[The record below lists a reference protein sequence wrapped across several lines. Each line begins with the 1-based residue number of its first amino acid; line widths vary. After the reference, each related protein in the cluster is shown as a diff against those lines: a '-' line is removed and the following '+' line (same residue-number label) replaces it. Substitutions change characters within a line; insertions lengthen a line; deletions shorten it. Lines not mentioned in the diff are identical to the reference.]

1 MKRAVAVLL
10 CAVLATGSI
19 TSCQSKKS
27 ETAASSSV
35 KEEKETKTDK
45 DNENEKDDTSKN
57 DSKGAENTEN
67 QENVSTDI
75 KTDTKS
81 EGDESENTDA
91 ENDDMKDDLT
101 MQKLRENGSSIDYTS
116 LEEINLEAG
125 SHIAVVVKSTKN
137 GFWTSVKRGM
147 DAAVADLNEK
157 LGYKGDD
164 KIKLTF
170 EGPSDETDVEDQINI
185 IDAVLG
191 ENPDV
196 LCLSAIDMD
205 SCQAQLE
212 AAEENGIPV
221 IVLDSGVKTGNVN
234 ATCVVDNYQAG
245 VQAAVKLAD
254 TIGGSGKIAVMAHVE
269 SAQNCQEREQG
280 FTETI
285 AEKYPDIE
293 IVLDGAADWKRDKAL
308 ELVETW
314 LQSGTEFDAIIAL
327 NDDAGLGCQQ
337 ALAADGKESI
347 PVISINGDP
356 SGINGVNDGILDST
370 AFQAPFT
377 QADAALEIAMDY
389 IQGGTPTDV
398 FKVDY
403 ELITKD
409 NVADYMQFTSLEK

>member
-1 MKRAVAVLL
+1 MKRAVAALL

-35 KEEKETKTDK
+35 KEEKETKIDK
-45 DNENEKDDTSKN
+45 DNENKKDDTSKN
-57 DSKGAENTEN
+57 DSKDAENTEN

-170 EGPSDETDVEDQINI
+170 EGPSDVEDQINI

-254 TIGGSGKIAVMAHVE
+254 TIGGSGKIAVMTHVE

-293 IVLDGAADWKRDKAL
+293 IVNISHQN
-308 ELVETW
+308 EETSVSEMAESV
-314 LQSGTEFDAIIAL
+314 LKLFPDVKGYFCTNENVSGDVLDAISASGKEVAVVGI
-327 NDDAGLGCQQ
+327 DAGKKQKD
-337 ALAADGKESI
+337 AIKSGKE
-347 PVISINGDP
+347 VGVLVQNAYGMGYATVVAAARAALGMENDESINPGMEW
-356 SGINGVNDGILDST
+356 IDSENISDERY
-370 AFQAPFT
+370 ANYLY
-377 QADAALEIAMDY
+377 D
-389 IQGGTPTDV
+389 
-398 FKVDY
+398 
-403 ELITKD
+403 
-409 NVADYMQFTSLEK
+409 

>member
-35 KEEKETKTDK
+35 KEEKETKIDK
-45 DNENEKDDTSKN
+45 DNENKKDDTSKN
-57 DSKGAENTEN
+57 DSKDAENTEN

-254 TIGGSGKIAVMAHVE
+254 TIGGSGKIAVMTHVE

-293 IVLDGAADWKRDKAL
+293 IVNISHQN
-308 ELVETW
+308 EETSVSEMAESV
-314 LQSGTEFDAIIAL
+314 LKLFPDVKGYFCTNENVSGDVLDAISASGKEVAVVGI
-327 NDDAGLGCQQ
+327 DAGKKQKD
-337 ALAADGKESI
+337 AIKSGKE
-347 PVISINGDP
+347 V
-356 SGINGVNDGILDST
+356 GVLVQNAYGMGYAT
-370 AFQAPFT
+370 VVAA
-377 QADAALEIAMDY
+377 ARAAL
-389 IQGGTPTDV
+389 G
-398 FKVDY
+398 
-403 ELITKD
+403 
-409 NVADYMQFTSLEK
+409 LENDESSNTGMEWIDSENISDERYANYLYD

>member
-191 ENPDV
+191 ENPEV

-254 TIGGSGKIAVMAHVE
+254 TIGGSGKIAVMTHVE

-293 IVLDGAADWKRDKAL
+293 IVNISHQN
-308 ELVETW
+308 EETSVSEMAESV
-314 LQSGTEFDAIIAL
+314 LKLFPDVKGYFCTNENVSGDVLDAISASGKEVAVVGI
-327 NDDAGLGCQQ
+327 DAGKKQKD
-337 ALAADGKESI
+337 AIKSGKE
-347 PVISINGDP
+347 VGVLVQNAYGMGYATVVAAARAVLGMENDESINPGMEW
-356 SGINGVNDGILDST
+356 IDSENISDERY
-370 AFQAPFT
+370 ANYLY
-377 QADAALEIAMDY
+377 D
-389 IQGGTPTDV
+389 
-398 FKVDY
+398 
-403 ELITKD
+403 
-409 NVADYMQFTSLEK
+409 

>member
-35 KEEKETKTDK
+35 KEEKETKIDK
-45 DNENEKDDTSKN
+45 DNENKKDDTSKN
-57 DSKGAENTEN
+57 DSKDAENTEN

-254 TIGGSGKIAVMAHVE
+254 TIGGSGKIAVMTHVE

-293 IVLDGAADWKRDKAL
+293 IVNISHQN
-308 ELVETW
+308 EETSVSEMAESV
-314 LQSGTEFDAIIAL
+314 LNLFSDVKGYFCTNENVSGDVLDAISASGKEVAVVGI
-327 NDDAGLGCQQ
+327 DAGKKQKD
-337 ALAADGKESI
+337 AIKSGKE
-347 PVISINGDP
+347 VGVLVQNAYGMGYATVVAAARAALGLENDESINPGMEW
-356 SGINGVNDGILDST
+356 IDSENISDERY
-370 AFQAPFT
+370 ANYLY
-377 QADAALEIAMDY
+377 D
-389 IQGGTPTDV
+389 
-398 FKVDY
+398 
-403 ELITKD
+403 
-409 NVADYMQFTSLEK
+409 

>member
-10 CAVLATGSI
+10 CAVLATGSL

-57 DSKGAENTEN
+57 DSKDAENTEN
-67 QENVSTDI
+67 QEDVSTDI
-75 KTDTKS
+75 KTDTKP
-81 EGDESENTDA
+81 EGDESKNTDA

-147 DAAVADLNEK
+147 DVAVADLNEK

-170 EGPSDETDVEDQINI
+170 EGPSDETDVDNQINI

-221 IVLDSGVKTGNVN
+221 IVLDSGVKAGNVN

-254 TIGGSGKIAVMAHVE
+254 AIGGSGKIAVMAHVE

-293 IVLDGAADWKRDKAL
+293 IVNISHQN
-308 ELVETW
+308 EETSVSEMAESV
-314 LQSGTEFDAIIAL
+314 LKLFPDVKGYFCTNGNVAGDVLDAISASGKEVAVVGI
-327 NDDAGLGCQQ
+327 DAGKKQKD
-337 ALAADGKESI
+337 AIKSGKE
-347 PVISINGDP
+347 VGVLVQNAYGMGYATVVAAARAALGMENDESINPGMEW
-356 SGINGVNDGILDST
+356 IDSENISDERY
-370 AFQAPFT
+370 ANYLY
-377 QADAALEIAMDY
+377 D
-389 IQGGTPTDV
+389 
-398 FKVDY
+398 
-403 ELITKD
+403 
-409 NVADYMQFTSLEK
+409 

>member
-254 TIGGSGKIAVMAHVE
+254 TIGGSGKIAVMTHVE

-293 IVLDGAADWKRDKAL
+293 IVNISHQN
-308 ELVETW
+308 EETSVSEMAESV
-314 LQSGTEFDAIIAL
+314 LKLFPDVKGYFCTNENVSGDVLDAISASGKEVAVVG
-327 NDDAGLGCQQ
+327 NDAGKKQKD
-337 ALAADGKESI
+337 AIKSGKE
-347 PVISINGDP
+347 VGVLVQNAYGMGYATVVAAARAVLGMENDESINPGMEW
-356 SGINGVNDGILDST
+356 IDSENISDERY
-370 AFQAPFT
+370 ANYLY
-377 QADAALEIAMDY
+377 D
-389 IQGGTPTDV
+389 
-398 FKVDY
+398 
-403 ELITKD
+403 
-409 NVADYMQFTSLEK
+409 

>member
-221 IVLDSGVKTGNVN
+221 IVLDSGVKTENVN

-254 TIGGSGKIAVMAHVE
+254 TIGGSGKIAVMTHVE

-293 IVLDGAADWKRDKAL
+293 IVNISHQN
-308 ELVETW
+308 EETSVSEMAESV
-314 LQSGTEFDAIIAL
+314 LKLFPDVKGYFCTNENVSGDVLDAISASGKEVAVVGI
-327 NDDAGLGCQQ
+327 DAGKKQKD
-337 ALAADGKESI
+337 AIKSGKE
-347 PVISINGDP
+347 VGVLVQNAYGMGYATVVAAARAALGMENDESINPGMEW
-356 SGINGVNDGILDST
+356 IDSENISDERY
-370 AFQAPFT
+370 ANYLY
-377 QADAALEIAMDY
+377 D
-389 IQGGTPTDV
+389 
-398 FKVDY
+398 
-403 ELITKD
+403 
-409 NVADYMQFTSLEK
+409 

>member
-116 LEEINLEAG
+116 LEEINLEVG

-293 IVLDGAADWKRDKAL
+293 IVNISHQN
-308 ELVETW
+308 EETSVSEMAESV
-314 LQSGTEFDAIIAL
+314 LKLFPDVKGYFCTNENVAGDVLDAISASGKEVAVVGI
-327 NDDAGLGCQQ
+327 DAGKKQKD
-337 ALAADGKESI
+337 AIKSGKE
-347 PVISINGDP
+347 VGVLVQNAYGMGYATVVAAARAALGMENDESINPGMEW
-356 SGINGVNDGILDST
+356 IDSENISDERY
-370 AFQAPFT
+370 ANYLY
-377 QADAALEIAMDY
+377 D
-389 IQGGTPTDV
+389 
-398 FKVDY
+398 
-403 ELITKD
+403 
-409 NVADYMQFTSLEK
+409 

>member
-10 CAVLATGSI
+10 CAVLATGSL

-45 DNENEKDDTSKN
+45 DNENEKDDTAKN
-57 DSKGAENTEN
+57 DSKDAENTEN
-67 QENVSTDI
+67 QEDVSTDI
-75 KTDTKS
+75 KTDTKP

-170 EGPSDETDVEDQINI
+170 EGPSDETDVDNQINI

-221 IVLDSGVKTGNVN
+221 IVLDSGVKAGNVN

-245 VQAAVKLAD
+245 VQAAEKLAD
-254 TIGGSGKIAVMAHVE
+254 AIGGSGKIAVMAHVE

-293 IVLDGAADWKRDKAL
+293 IVNISHQN
-308 ELVETW
+308 EETSVSEMAESV
-314 LQSGTEFDAIIAL
+314 LKLFPDVKGYFCTNGNVAGDVLDAISASGKEVAVVGI
-327 NDDAGLGCQQ
+327 DAGKKQKD
-337 ALAADGKESI
+337 AIKSGKE
-347 PVISINGDP
+347 VGVLVQNAYGMGYATVVAAARAALGMENDESINPGMEW
-356 SGINGVNDGILDST
+356 IDSENISDERY
-370 AFQAPFT
+370 ANYLY
-377 QADAALEIAMDY
+377 D
-389 IQGGTPTDV
+389 
-398 FKVDY
+398 
-403 ELITKD
+403 
-409 NVADYMQFTSLEK
+409 

>member
-101 MQKLRENGSSIDYTS
+101 MQKLRENGSTIDYTS

-137 GFWTSVKRGM
+137 GFWTSAKRGM

-293 IVLDGAADWKRDKAL
+293 IVNISHQN
-308 ELVETW
+308 EETSVSEMAESV
-314 LQSGTEFDAIIAL
+314 LKLFPDVKGYFCTNENVSGDVLDAISASGKEVAVVGI
-327 NDDAGLGCQQ
+327 DAGKKQKD
-337 ALAADGKESI
+337 AIKSGKE
-347 PVISINGDP
+347 VGVLVQNAYGMGYATVVAAARAALGMENDESINPGMEW
-356 SGINGVNDGILDST
+356 IDSENISDERY
-370 AFQAPFT
+370 ANYLY
-377 QADAALEIAMDY
+377 D
-389 IQGGTPTDV
+389 
-398 FKVDY
+398 
-403 ELITKD
+403 
-409 NVADYMQFTSLEK
+409 

>member
-35 KEEKETKTDK
+35 KEEKETKIDK
-45 DNENEKDDTSKN
+45 DNENKKDDTSKN
-57 DSKGAENTEN
+57 DSKDAENTEN

-254 TIGGSGKIAVMAHVE
+254 TIGGSGKIAVMTHVE

-293 IVLDGAADWKRDKAL
+293 IVNISHQN
-308 ELVETW
+308 EETSVSEMAESV
-314 LQSGTEFDAIIAL
+314 LKLFPDVKGYFCTNENVSGDVLDAISASGKEVAVVGI
-327 NDDAGLGCQQ
+327 DAGKKQKD
-337 ALAADGKESI
+337 AIKSGKE
-347 PVISINGDP
+347 VGVLVQNAYGMGYATVVAAARAALGLENDESINLGMEW
-356 SGINGVNDGILDST
+356 IDSENISDERY
-370 AFQAPFT
+370 ANYLY
-377 QADAALEIAMDY
+377 D
-389 IQGGTPTDV
+389 
-398 FKVDY
+398 
-403 ELITKD
+403 
-409 NVADYMQFTSLEK
+409 

>member
-35 KEEKETKTDK
+35 KEEKETKIDK
-45 DNENEKDDTSKN
+45 DNENKKDDTSKN
-57 DSKGAENTEN
+57 DSKDAENTEN

-221 IVLDSGVKTGNVN
+221 IVLDSGVKTENVN

-254 TIGGSGKIAVMAHVE
+254 TIGGSGKIAVMTHVE

-293 IVLDGAADWKRDKAL
+293 IVNISHQN
-308 ELVETW
+308 EETSVSEMAESV
-314 LQSGTEFDAIIAL
+314 LKLFSDVKGYFCTNENVSGDVLDAISAS
-327 NDDAGLGCQQ
+327 
-337 ALAADGKESI
+337 GKEVAVVGIDAEKKQKDAIKSGKE
-347 PVISINGDP
+347 VGVLVQNAYGMGYATVVAAARAALGLENDESINPGMEW
-356 SGINGVNDGILDST
+356 IDSENISDERY
-370 AFQAPFT
+370 ANYLY
-377 QADAALEIAMDY
+377 D
-389 IQGGTPTDV
+389 
-398 FKVDY
+398 
-403 ELITKD
+403 
-409 NVADYMQFTSLEK
+409 

>member
-10 CAVLATGSI
+10 CAVLATGSL

-57 DSKGAENTEN
+57 DSKDAENTEN
-67 QENVSTDI
+67 QEDVSTDI
-75 KTDTKS
+75 KTDTKP
-81 EGDESENTDA
+81 EGDESKNTDA

-170 EGPSDETDVEDQINI
+170 EGPSDETDVDNQINI

-221 IVLDSGVKTGNVN
+221 IVLDSGVKAGNVN

-245 VQAAVKLAD
+245 VQAAEKLAD
-254 TIGGSGKIAVMAHVE
+254 AIGGSGKIAVMAHVE

-293 IVLDGAADWKRDKAL
+293 IVNISHQN
-308 ELVETW
+308 EETSVSEMAESV
-314 LQSGTEFDAIIAL
+314 LKLFPDVKGYFCTNGNVAGDVLDAISASGKEVAVVGI
-327 NDDAGLGCQQ
+327 DAGKKQKD
-337 ALAADGKESI
+337 AIKSGKE
-347 PVISINGDP
+347 VGVLVQNAYGMGYATVVAAARAALGMENNESINPGMEW
-356 SGINGVNDGILDST
+356 IDSENISDERY
-370 AFQAPFT
+370 ANYLY
-377 QADAALEIAMDY
+377 D
-389 IQGGTPTDV
+389 
-398 FKVDY
+398 
-403 ELITKD
+403 
-409 NVADYMQFTSLEK
+409 

>member
-35 KEEKETKTDK
+35 KEEKETKIDK
-45 DNENEKDDTSKN
+45 DNENKKDDTSKN
-57 DSKGAENTEN
+57 DSKDAENTEN

-221 IVLDSGVKTGNVN
+221 IVLDSEVKTGNVN

-254 TIGGSGKIAVMAHVE
+254 TIGGSGKIAVMTHVE

-293 IVLDGAADWKRDKAL
+293 IVNISHQN
-308 ELVETW
+308 EETSVSEMAESV
-314 LQSGTEFDAIIAL
+314 LKLFSDVKGYFCTNENVSGDVLDAISASGKEVAVVGI
-327 NDDAGLGCQQ
+327 DAGKKQKD
-337 ALAADGKESI
+337 AIKSGKE
-347 PVISINGDP
+347 VGVLVQNAYGMGYATVVAAARAALGLENDESINPGMEW
-356 SGINGVNDGILDST
+356 IDSENISDERY
-370 AFQAPFT
+370 ANYLY
-377 QADAALEIAMDY
+377 D
-389 IQGGTPTDV
+389 
-398 FKVDY
+398 
-403 ELITKD
+403 
-409 NVADYMQFTSLEK
+409 

>member
-45 DNENEKDDTSKN
+45 DNENEKDDTSKK

-293 IVLDGAADWKRDKAL
+293 IVNISHQN
-308 ELVETW
+308 EETSVSEMAESV
-314 LQSGTEFDAIIAL
+314 LKLFPYVKGYFCTNENVSGDVLDAISASGKEVAVVGI
-327 NDDAGLGCQQ
+327 DAGKKQKD
-337 ALAADGKESI
+337 AIKSGKE
-347 PVISINGDP
+347 VGVLVQNAYGMGYATVVAAARAALGMENDESINPGMEW
-356 SGINGVNDGILDST
+356 IDSENISDERY
-370 AFQAPFT
+370 ANYLY
-377 QADAALEIAMDY
+377 D
-389 IQGGTPTDV
+389 
-398 FKVDY
+398 
-403 ELITKD
+403 
-409 NVADYMQFTSLEK
+409 

>member
-157 LGYKGDD
+157 LGYKGED

-170 EGPSDETDVEDQINI
+170 EGPSDETDVENQINI

-254 TIGGSGKIAVMAHVE
+254 TIGGSGKIAVMTHVE

-293 IVLDGAADWKRDKAL
+293 IVNISHQN
-308 ELVETW
+308 EETSVSEMAESV
-314 LQSGTEFDAIIAL
+314 LKLFPDVKGYFCTNGNVAGDVLDAISASGKEVAVVGI
-327 NDDAGLGCQQ
+327 DAGKKQKD
-337 ALAADGKESI
+337 AIKSGKE
-347 PVISINGDP
+347 VGVLVQNAYGMGYATVVAAARAALGMENNESINPGMEW
-356 SGINGVNDGILDST
+356 IDSENISDERY
-370 AFQAPFT
+370 ANYLY
-377 QADAALEIAMDY
+377 D
-389 IQGGTPTDV
+389 
-398 FKVDY
+398 
-403 ELITKD
+403 
-409 NVADYMQFTSLEK
+409 

>member
-35 KEEKETKTDK
+35 KEEKETKIDK
-45 DNENEKDDTSKN
+45 DNENKKDDTSKN
-57 DSKGAENTEN
+57 DSKDAENTEN

-254 TIGGSGKIAVMAHVE
+254 TIGGSGKIAVMTHVE

-293 IVLDGAADWKRDKAL
+293 IVNISHQN
-308 ELVETW
+308 EETSVSEMAESV
-314 LQSGTEFDAIIAL
+314 LKLFSDVKGYFCTNENVSGDVLDAISASGKEVAVVGI
-327 NDDAGLGCQQ
+327 DAGKKQKD
-337 ALAADGKESI
+337 AIKSGKE
-347 PVISINGDP
+347 VGVLVQNAYGMGYATVVVAARAALGLENDESINPGMEW
-356 SGINGVNDGILDST
+356 IDSENISDERY
-370 AFQAPFT
+370 ANYLY
-377 QADAALEIAMDY
+377 D
-389 IQGGTPTDV
+389 
-398 FKVDY
+398 
-403 ELITKD
+403 
-409 NVADYMQFTSLEK
+409 

>member
-10 CAVLATGSI
+10 CAVLATGSL

-57 DSKGAENTEN
+57 DSKDAENTEN
-67 QENVSTDI
+67 QEDVSTDI
-75 KTDTKS
+75 KTDTKP

-170 EGPSDETDVEDQINI
+170 EGPSDETDVDNQINI

-221 IVLDSGVKTGNVN
+221 IVLDSGVKAGNVN

-245 VQAAVKLAD
+245 VQAAEKLAD
-254 TIGGSGKIAVMAHVE
+254 AIGGSGKIAVMAHVE

-293 IVLDGAADWKRDKAL
+293 IVNISHQN
-308 ELVETW
+308 EETSVSEMAESV
-314 LQSGTEFDAIIAL
+314 LKLFPDVKGYFCTNGNVAGDVLDAISVSGKEVAVVGI
-327 NDDAGLGCQQ
+327 DAGKKQKD
-337 ALAADGKESI
+337 AIKSGKE
-347 PVISINGDP
+347 VGVLVQNAYGMGYATVVAAARAALGMENDESINPGMEW
-356 SGINGVNDGILDST
+356 IDSENISDERY
-370 AFQAPFT
+370 ANYLY
-377 QADAALEIAMDY
+377 D
-389 IQGGTPTDV
+389 
-398 FKVDY
+398 
-403 ELITKD
+403 
-409 NVADYMQFTSLEK
+409 

>member
-35 KEEKETKTDK
+35 KEEKETKIDK
-45 DNENEKDDTSKN
+45 DNENKKDDTSKN
-57 DSKGAENTEN
+57 DSKDAENTEN

-137 GFWTSVKRGM
+137 GFWASVKRGM

-254 TIGGSGKIAVMAHVE
+254 TIGGSGKIAVMTHVE

-293 IVLDGAADWKRDKAL
+293 IVNISHQN
-308 ELVETW
+308 EETSVSEMAESV
-314 LQSGTEFDAIIAL
+314 LKLFSDVKGYFCTNENVSGDVLDAISASGKEVAVVGI
-327 NDDAGLGCQQ
+327 DAGKKQKD
-337 ALAADGKESI
+337 AIKSGKE
-347 PVISINGDP
+347 VGVLVQNAYGMGYATVVAAARAALGLENDESINPGMEW
-356 SGINGVNDGILDST
+356 IDSENISDERY
-370 AFQAPFT
+370 ANYLY
-377 QADAALEIAMDY
+377 D
-389 IQGGTPTDV
+389 
-398 FKVDY
+398 
-403 ELITKD
+403 
-409 NVADYMQFTSLEK
+409 

>member
-91 ENDDMKDDLT
+91 EKDDMKDDLT

-293 IVLDGAADWKRDKAL
+293 IVNISHQN
-308 ELVETW
+308 EETSRSEMAESV
-314 LQSGTEFDAIIAL
+314 LKLFPDVKGYFCTNENVSGDVLDAISASGKEVAVVGI
-327 NDDAGLGCQQ
+327 DAGKKQKD
-337 ALAADGKESI
+337 AIKSGKE
-347 PVISINGDP
+347 VGVLVQNAYGMGYATVVAAARAALGMENDESINPGMEW
-356 SGINGVNDGILDST
+356 IDSENISDERY
-370 AFQAPFT
+370 ANYLY
-377 QADAALEIAMDY
+377 D
-389 IQGGTPTDV
+389 
-398 FKVDY
+398 
-403 ELITKD
+403 
-409 NVADYMQFTSLEK
+409 

>member
-35 KEEKETKTDK
+35 KEEKETKIDK
-45 DNENEKDDTSKN
+45 DNENKKDDTSKN
-57 DSKGAENTEN
+57 DSKDAENTEN

-147 DAAVADLNEK
+147 DEAVADLNEK

-254 TIGGSGKIAVMAHVE
+254 TIGGSGKIAVMTHVE

-293 IVLDGAADWKRDKAL
+293 IVNISHQN
-308 ELVETW
+308 EETSVSEMAESV
-314 LQSGTEFDAIIAL
+314 LKLFPDVKGYFCTNENVSGDVLDAISASGKEVAVVGI
-327 NDDAGLGCQQ
+327 DAGKKQKD
-337 ALAADGKESI
+337 AIKSGKE
-347 PVISINGDP
+347 VGVLVQNAYGMGYATVVAAARAALGLENDESINPGMEW
-356 SGINGVNDGILDST
+356 IDSENISDERY
-370 AFQAPFT
+370 ANYLY
-377 QADAALEIAMDY
+377 D
-389 IQGGTPTDV
+389 
-398 FKVDY
+398 
-403 ELITKD
+403 
-409 NVADYMQFTSLEK
+409 

>member
-234 ATCVVDNYQAG
+234 ATCVVDNYQEG

-254 TIGGSGKIAVMAHVE
+254 TIGGSGKIAVMTHVE

-293 IVLDGAADWKRDKAL
+293 IVNISHQN
-308 ELVETW
+308 EETSVSEMAESV
-314 LQSGTEFDAIIAL
+314 LKLFPDVKGYFCTNENVSGDVLDAISASGKEVAVVGI
-327 NDDAGLGCQQ
+327 DAGKKQKD
-337 ALAADGKESI
+337 AIKSGKE
-347 PVISINGDP
+347 VGVLVQNAYGMGYATVVAAARAVLGMENDESINPGMEW
-356 SGINGVNDGILDST
+356 IDSENISDERY
-370 AFQAPFT
+370 ANYLY
-377 QADAALEIAMDY
+377 D
-389 IQGGTPTDV
+389 
-398 FKVDY
+398 
-403 ELITKD
+403 
-409 NVADYMQFTSLEK
+409 

>member
-35 KEEKETKTDK
+35 KEEKETKIDK
-45 DNENEKDDTSKN
+45 DNENKKDDTSKN
-57 DSKGAENTEN
+57 DSKDAENTEN

-125 SHIAVVVKSTKN
+125 SHIAEVVKSTKN

-254 TIGGSGKIAVMAHVE
+254 TIGGSGKIAVMTHVE

-293 IVLDGAADWKRDKAL
+293 IVNISHQN
-308 ELVETW
+308 EETSVSEMAESV
-314 LQSGTEFDAIIAL
+314 LKLFPDVKGYFCTNENVSGDVLDAISASGKEVAVVGI
-327 NDDAGLGCQQ
+327 DAGKKQKD
-337 ALAADGKESI
+337 AIKSGKE
-347 PVISINGDP
+347 VGVLVQNAYGMGYATVVAAARAALGLENDESINPGMEW
-356 SGINGVNDGILDST
+356 IDSENISDERY
-370 AFQAPFT
+370 ANYLY
-377 QADAALEIAMDY
+377 D
-389 IQGGTPTDV
+389 
-398 FKVDY
+398 
-403 ELITKD
+403 
-409 NVADYMQFTSLEK
+409 

>member
-45 DNENEKDDTSKN
+45 DNENKKDDTSKN
-57 DSKGAENTEN
+57 VTKDAEKTEN
-67 QENVSTDI
+67 QEYVSTDI
-75 KTDTKS
+75 KPDTKS

-254 TIGGSGKIAVMAHVE
+254 TIGGSGKIAVMTHVE

-293 IVLDGAADWKRDKAL
+293 IVNISHQN
-308 ELVETW
+308 EETSVSEMAESV
-314 LQSGTEFDAIIAL
+314 LKLFPDVKGYFCTNENVSGDVLDAISASGKEVAVVGI
-327 NDDAGLGCQQ
+327 DAGKKQKD
-337 ALAADGKESI
+337 AIKSGKE
-347 PVISINGDP
+347 VGVLVQNAYGMGYATVVAAARAALGLENDESINPGMEW
-356 SGINGVNDGILDST
+356 IDSENISDERY
-370 AFQAPFT
+370 ANYLY
-377 QADAALEIAMDY
+377 D
-389 IQGGTPTDV
+389 
-398 FKVDY
+398 
-403 ELITKD
+403 
-409 NVADYMQFTSLEK
+409 

>member
-254 TIGGSGKIAVMAHVE
+254 IIGGSGKIAVMTHVE

-293 IVLDGAADWKRDKAL
+293 IVNISHQN
-308 ELVETW
+308 EETSVSEMAESV
-314 LQSGTEFDAIIAL
+314 LKLFPDVKGYFCTNENVSGDVLDAISASGKEVAVVGI
-327 NDDAGLGCQQ
+327 DAGKKQKD
-337 ALAADGKESI
+337 AIKSGKE
-347 PVISINGDP
+347 VGVLVQNAYGMGYATVVAAARAALGLENDESINPGMEW
-356 SGINGVNDGILDST
+356 IDSENISDERY
-370 AFQAPFT
+370 ANYLY
-377 QADAALEIAMDY
+377 D
-389 IQGGTPTDV
+389 
-398 FKVDY
+398 
-403 ELITKD
+403 
-409 NVADYMQFTSLEK
+409 

>member
-35 KEEKETKTDK
+35 KEEKETKIDK
-45 DNENEKDDTSKN
+45 DNENKKDDTSKN
-57 DSKGAENTEN
+57 DSKDAENTEN

-91 ENDDMKDDLT
+91 ENDDMKDELT

-137 GFWTSVKRGM
+137 GFWTSVNRGL

-254 TIGGSGKIAVMAHVE
+254 TIGGSGKIAVMTHVE

-293 IVLDGAADWKRDKAL
+293 IVNISHQN
-308 ELVETW
+308 EETSVSEMAESV
-314 LQSGTEFDAIIAL
+314 LKLFSDVKGYFCTNENVSGDVLDAISASGKEVAVVGI
-327 NDDAGLGCQQ
+327 DAGKKQKD
-337 ALAADGKESI
+337 AIKSGKE
-347 PVISINGDP
+347 VGVLVQNAYGMGYATVVAAARAALGLENDESINPGMEW
-356 SGINGVNDGILDST
+356 IDSENISDERY
-370 AFQAPFT
+370 ANYLY
-377 QADAALEIAMDY
+377 D
-389 IQGGTPTDV
+389 
-398 FKVDY
+398 
-403 ELITKD
+403 
-409 NVADYMQFTSLEK
+409 

>member
-212 AAEENGIPV
+212 AAEESGIPV

-293 IVLDGAADWKRDKAL
+293 IVNISHQN
-308 ELVETW
+308 EETSVSEMAESV
-314 LQSGTEFDAIIAL
+314 LKLFPDVKGYFCTNENVSGDVLDAISASGKEVAVVGI
-327 NDDAGLGCQQ
+327 DAGKKQKD
-337 ALAADGKESI
+337 AIKSGKE
-347 PVISINGDP
+347 VGVLVQNAYGMGYATVVAAARAALGMENDESINPGMEW
-356 SGINGVNDGILDST
+356 IDSENISDERY
-370 AFQAPFT
+370 ANYLY
-377 QADAALEIAMDY
+377 D
-389 IQGGTPTDV
+389 
-398 FKVDY
+398 
-403 ELITKD
+403 
-409 NVADYMQFTSLEK
+409 

>member
-45 DNENEKDDTSKN
+45 DNENEKDDTSKK

-293 IVLDGAADWKRDKAL
+293 IVNISHQN
-308 ELVETW
+308 EETSVSEMAESV
-314 LQSGTEFDAIIAL
+314 LKLFPDVKGYFCTNENVSGDVLDAISASGKEVAVVGI
-327 NDDAGLGCQQ
+327 DAGKKQKD
-337 ALAADGKESI
+337 AIKSGKEVGVLVQNAYGMGYATVVAASRAALGMENDE
-347 PVISINGDP
+347 SINPGMEW
-356 SGINGVNDGILDST
+356 IDSENISDERY
-370 AFQAPFT
+370 ANYLY
-377 QADAALEIAMDY
+377 D
-389 IQGGTPTDV
+389 
-398 FKVDY
+398 
-403 ELITKD
+403 
-409 NVADYMQFTSLEK
+409 

>member
-221 IVLDSGVKTGNVN
+221 IVLDSGVKAGNVN

-245 VQAAVKLAD
+245 VQAAEKLAD
-254 TIGGSGKIAVMAHVE
+254 AIGGSGKIAVMAHVE

-293 IVLDGAADWKRDKAL
+293 IVNISHQN
-308 ELVETW
+308 EETSVSEMAESV
-314 LQSGTEFDAIIAL
+314 LKLFPDVKGYFCTNGNVAGDVLDAISASGKEVAVVGI
-327 NDDAGLGCQQ
+327 DAGKKQKD
-337 ALAADGKESI
+337 AIKSGKE
-347 PVISINGDP
+347 VGVLVQNAYGMGYATVVAAARAALGMENNESINPGMEW
-356 SGINGVNDGILDST
+356 IDSENISDERY
-370 AFQAPFT
+370 ANYLY
-377 QADAALEIAMDY
+377 D
-389 IQGGTPTDV
+389 
-398 FKVDY
+398 
-403 ELITKD
+403 
-409 NVADYMQFTSLEK
+409 

>member
-45 DNENEKDDTSKN
+45 DNENKKDDTSKN
-57 DSKGAENTEN
+57 DSKDAENTEN

-254 TIGGSGKIAVMAHVE
+254 TIGGSGKIAVMTHVE

-293 IVLDGAADWKRDKAL
+293 IVNISHQN
-308 ELVETW
+308 EETSVSEMAESV
-314 LQSGTEFDAIIAL
+314 LKLFPDVKGYFCTNENVSGDVLDAISASGKEVAVVGI
-327 NDDAGLGCQQ
+327 DAGNKQKD
-337 ALAADGKESI
+337 AIKSGKE
-347 PVISINGDP
+347 VGVLVQNAYGMGYATVVAAARAALGLENDESINPGMEW
-356 SGINGVNDGILDST
+356 IDSENISDERY
-370 AFQAPFT
+370 ANYLY
-377 QADAALEIAMDY
+377 D
-389 IQGGTPTDV
+389 
-398 FKVDY
+398 
-403 ELITKD
+403 
-409 NVADYMQFTSLEK
+409 

>member
-10 CAVLATGSI
+10 CAVLATGSL

-57 DSKGAENTEN
+57 DSKDAENTEN
-67 QENVSTDI
+67 QEDVSTDI
-75 KTDTKS
+75 KTDTKP

-157 LGYKGDD
+157 LGYKGDE
-164 KIKLTF
+164 KVKLTF
-170 EGPSDETDVEDQINI
+170 EGPSDETDVDNQINI

-221 IVLDSGVKTGNVN
+221 IVLDSGVKAGNVN

-245 VQAAVKLAD
+245 VQAAEKLAD
-254 TIGGSGKIAVMAHVE
+254 AIGGSGKIAVMAHVE

-293 IVLDGAADWKRDKAL
+293 IVNISHQN
-308 ELVETW
+308 EETSVSEMAESV
-314 LQSGTEFDAIIAL
+314 LKLFPDVKGYFCTNGNVAGDVLDAISASGKEVAVVGIDAGKKQKDAIKSGKEVGVLVQNAYGMGYATFVAAARAAL
-327 NDDAGLGCQQ
+327 GMENDD
-337 ALAADGKESI
+337 
-347 PVISINGDP
+347 SINPGMEW
-356 SGINGVNDGILDST
+356 IDSENISDERY
-370 AFQAPFT
+370 ANYLY
-377 QADAALEIAMDY
+377 D
-389 IQGGTPTDV
+389 
-398 FKVDY
+398 
-403 ELITKD
+403 
-409 NVADYMQFTSLEK
+409 

>member
-35 KEEKETKTDK
+35 KEEKETKIDK
-45 DNENEKDDTSKN
+45 DNENKKDDTSKN
-57 DSKGAENTEN
+57 DSKDAENTEN

-147 DAAVADLNEK
+147 DAAVAYLNEK

-234 ATCVVDNYQAG
+234 ATCVVDNYQPG

-254 TIGGSGKIAVMAHVE
+254 TIGGSGKIAVMTHVE

-293 IVLDGAADWKRDKAL
+293 IVNISHQN
-308 ELVETW
+308 EETSVSEMAESV
-314 LQSGTEFDAIIAL
+314 LKLFSDVKGYFCTNENVSGDVLDAISASGKEVAVVGI
-327 NDDAGLGCQQ
+327 DAGKKQKD
-337 ALAADGKESI
+337 AIKSGKE
-347 PVISINGDP
+347 VGVLVQNAYGMGYATVVAAARAALGLENDESINPGMEW
-356 SGINGVNDGILDST
+356 IDSENISDERY
-370 AFQAPFT
+370 ANYLY
-377 QADAALEIAMDY
+377 D
-389 IQGGTPTDV
+389 
-398 FKVDY
+398 
-403 ELITKD
+403 
-409 NVADYMQFTSLEK
+409 

>member
-35 KEEKETKTDK
+35 KEEKETKIDK
-45 DNENEKDDTSKN
+45 DNENKKDDTSKN
-57 DSKGAENTEN
+57 DSKDAENTEN

-147 DAAVADLNEK
+147 DVAVADLNEK

-254 TIGGSGKIAVMAHVE
+254 TIGGSGKIAVMTHVE

-293 IVLDGAADWKRDKAL
+293 IVNISHQN
-308 ELVETW
+308 EETSVSEMAESV
-314 LQSGTEFDAIIAL
+314 LKLFSDVKGYFCTNENVSGDVLDAISASGKEVAVVGI
-327 NDDAGLGCQQ
+327 DAGKKQKD
-337 ALAADGKESI
+337 AIKSGKE
-347 PVISINGDP
+347 VGVLVQNAYGMGYATVVAAARAALGLENDESINPGMEW
-356 SGINGVNDGILDST
+356 IDSENISDERY
-370 AFQAPFT
+370 ANYLY
-377 QADAALEIAMDY
+377 D
-389 IQGGTPTDV
+389 
-398 FKVDY
+398 
-403 ELITKD
+403 
-409 NVADYMQFTSLEK
+409 

>member
-35 KEEKETKTDK
+35 KEEKETKIDK
-45 DNENEKDDTSKN
+45 DNENKKDDTSKN
-57 DSKGAENTEN
+57 DSKDAENTEN

-91 ENDDMKDDLT
+91 ENDDMT

-254 TIGGSGKIAVMAHVE
+254 TIGGSGKIAVMTHVE

-293 IVLDGAADWKRDKAL
+293 IVNISHQN
-308 ELVETW
+308 EETSVSEMAESV
-314 LQSGTEFDAIIAL
+314 LKLFPDVKGYFCTNENVSGDVLDAISASGKEVAVVGI
-327 NDDAGLGCQQ
+327 DAGKKQKD
-337 ALAADGKESI
+337 AIKSGKE
-347 PVISINGDP
+347 VGVLVQNAYGMGYATVVAAARAALGLENDESINPGMEW
-356 SGINGVNDGILDST
+356 IDSENISDERY
-370 AFQAPFT
+370 ANYLY
-377 QADAALEIAMDY
+377 D
-389 IQGGTPTDV
+389 
-398 FKVDY
+398 
-403 ELITKD
+403 
-409 NVADYMQFTSLEK
+409 

>member
-254 TIGGSGKIAVMAHVE
+254 TIGGSGKIAVMMHVE

-293 IVLDGAADWKRDKAL
+293 IVNISHQN
-308 ELVETW
+308 EETSVSEMAESV
-314 LQSGTEFDAIIAL
+314 LKLFPDVKGYFCTNENVSGDVLDAISASGKEVAVVGI
-327 NDDAGLGCQQ
+327 DAGKKQKD
-337 ALAADGKESI
+337 AIKSGKE
-347 PVISINGDP
+347 VGVLVQNAYGMGYATVVAAARAVLGMENDESINPGMEW
-356 SGINGVNDGILDST
+356 IDSENISDERY
-370 AFQAPFT
+370 ANYLY
-377 QADAALEIAMDY
+377 D
-389 IQGGTPTDV
+389 
-398 FKVDY
+398 
-403 ELITKD
+403 
-409 NVADYMQFTSLEK
+409 

>member
-196 LCLSAIDMD
+196 LYLSAIDMD

-221 IVLDSGVKTGNVN
+221 LVLDSGVKTGNVN

-254 TIGGSGKIAVMAHVE
+254 TIGGSGKIAVMTHVE

-293 IVLDGAADWKRDKAL
+293 IVNISHQN
-308 ELVETW
+308 EETSVSEMAESV
-314 LQSGTEFDAIIAL
+314 LKLFPDVKGYFCTNENVSGDVLDAISASGKEVAVVGI
-327 NDDAGLGCQQ
+327 DAGKKQKD
-337 ALAADGKESI
+337 AIKSGKE
-347 PVISINGDP
+347 VGVLVQNAYGMGYATVVAAARAALGLENDESINPGMEW
-356 SGINGVNDGILDST
+356 IDSENISDERY
-370 AFQAPFT
+370 ANYLY
-377 QADAALEIAMDY
+377 D
-389 IQGGTPTDV
+389 
-398 FKVDY
+398 
-403 ELITKD
+403 
-409 NVADYMQFTSLEK
+409 

>member
-101 MQKLRENGSSIDYTS
+101 MQKLRENGSTIDYTS

-137 GFWTSVKRGM
+137 GFCTSVKRGM

-170 EGPSDETDVEDQINI
+170 EGPSDETDVEGQINI

-293 IVLDGAADWKRDKAL
+293 IVNISHQN
-308 ELVETW
+308 EETSVSEMAESV
-314 LQSGTEFDAIIAL
+314 LKLFPDVKGYFCTNENVAGDVLDAISASGKEVAVVGI
-327 NDDAGLGCQQ
+327 DAGKKQKD
-337 ALAADGKESI
+337 AIKSGKE
-347 PVISINGDP
+347 VGVLVQNAYGMGYATVVAAARAALGMENDESINPGMEW
-356 SGINGVNDGILDST
+356 IDSENISDERY
-370 AFQAPFT
+370 ANYLY
-377 QADAALEIAMDY
+377 D
-389 IQGGTPTDV
+389 
-398 FKVDY
+398 
-403 ELITKD
+403 
-409 NVADYMQFTSLEK
+409 

>member
-116 LEEINLEAG
+116 LEKINLEAG

-157 LGYKGDD
+157 LGYKGED

-170 EGPSDETDVEDQINI
+170 EGPSDETDVENQINI

-254 TIGGSGKIAVMAHVE
+254 TIGGSGKIAVMTHVE

-293 IVLDGAADWKRDKAL
+293 IVNISHQN
-308 ELVETW
+308 EETSVSEMAESV
-314 LQSGTEFDAIIAL
+314 LKLFPDVKGYFCTNENVSGDVLDAISVSGKEVAVVGI
-327 NDDAGLGCQQ
+327 DAGKKQKD
-337 ALAADGKESI
+337 AIKSGKE
-347 PVISINGDP
+347 VGVLVQNAYGMGYATVVAAARAVLGMENDESINPGMEW
-356 SGINGVNDGILDST
+356 IDSENISDERY
-370 AFQAPFT
+370 ANYLY
-377 QADAALEIAMDY
+377 D
-389 IQGGTPTDV
+389 
-398 FKVDY
+398 
-403 ELITKD
+403 
-409 NVADYMQFTSLEK
+409 